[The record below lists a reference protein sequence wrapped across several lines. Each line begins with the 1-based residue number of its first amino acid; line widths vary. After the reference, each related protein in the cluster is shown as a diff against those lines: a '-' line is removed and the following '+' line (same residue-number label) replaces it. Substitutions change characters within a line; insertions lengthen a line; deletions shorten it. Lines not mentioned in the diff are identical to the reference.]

1 MSSSATPIPRP
12 SGTLTV
18 ANLSLLHERPD
29 LGEEDTRIHVQAL
42 FMPVWLARTQI
53 LLRDEAM
60 RPRTG
65 SSSTRK
71 RMAVH
76 INTRMICTW
85 AEKTVRI
92 YGLDEYT
99 VGRDELEAL
108 GAAVQALDPGF
119 KSSVTIGT
127 ETSVPYLTIAWNWVK
142 PMASTTTQT

>member
-18 ANLSLLHERPD
+18 ANLTLLHERPD
-29 LGEEDTRIHVQAL
+29 LGEEDARIHVQTL
-42 FMPVWLARTQI
+42 LMPVWLARTQMLI
-53 LLRDEAM
+53 RDEAM

-65 SSSTRK
+65 SYSTRK

-76 INTRMICTW
+76 INTRMLCTW
-85 AEKTVRI
+85 AVKAARL

-99 VGRDELEAL
+99 VGCDELEAL
-108 GAAVQALDPGF
+108 GAAVEALDPGF

-127 ETSVPYLTIAWNWVK
+127 EMTVPYLTIAWNWVK